1 MPVNDQDARALT
13 YLARRLREET
23 LGAGKWD
30 EAGIHAVVS
39 ELIGQHL
46 VTTIERVMGHAVDTE
61 ARTPGAIRRPYTPT
75 TKPLSRPLDVAPVG
89 SRCTVCGEQ
98 AARCGQLWKPT
109 GNRELDGAQGRHVF
123 ASPIERDTDLAPVIA
138 ELKGHLEPT
147 REVLHDTKGEA

>member
-46 VTTIERVMGHAVDTE
+46 VTTIERVVGHAVDVE
-61 ARTPGAIRRPYTPT
+61 ARTPGAIRRPYAPA
-75 TKPLSRPLDVAPVG
+75 TKPMSRPLEHLAPQDRCKTCAK
-89 SRCTVCGEQ
+89 SRTDC
-98 AARCGQLWKPT
+98 ARNPWGDHEFEPGVFKP
-109 GNRELDGAQGRHVF
+109 REN
-123 ASPIERDTDLAPVIA
+123 DLAPVIA